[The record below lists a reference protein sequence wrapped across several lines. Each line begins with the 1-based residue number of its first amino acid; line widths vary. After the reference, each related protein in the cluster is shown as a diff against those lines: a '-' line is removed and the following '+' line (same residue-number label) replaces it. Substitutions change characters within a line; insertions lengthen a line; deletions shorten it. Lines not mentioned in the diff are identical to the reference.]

1 MPKCAVVRDERCR
14 TALIPHGADPASDVS
29 GRRAPE
35 LVRGPRCRA
44 LLLGTLWQGA
54 LLASMGG
61 ESRAQTGPYA
71 YLPSTVSN
79 TLSVID
85 IPTNTVVTIIQTGA
99 RGFHPVVSGDQ
110 SVVYVS
116 NYLDNTVTPIDT
128 ATNTPGAPI
137 AVGTNPYGLAIT
149 PNGTTVYVA
158 NGSGTTV
165 SVISTATNTVTATI
179 GGFSAPTGVIVTPNG
194 TTAYVTNQTGDSVT
208 PIDVATNTAGP
219 PILLAPGS
227 NPFFLT
233 VTPNGATIY
242 VANSANG
249 TVTPI
254 NTATNTAGAPVPIG
268 SVPTYAIA
276 TPDGQFIYVANQ
288 TDVVVL
294 RTSDNSIVTTIPVAS
309 FGLGVSPD
317 GTTVYVITNGGTT
330 LTPIDT
336 ATNTAGTPIMVG
348 GSQFPGICS
357 NGNALLATGLIFK
370 ANVSGA
376 LACTMASGP
385 TGSAGP
391 VFTGGTMKFA
401 GANISSAL
409 PIALMAAG
417 GIFDTAGNNATLSG
431 AIDGAGGLTKVGLG
445 TLTLIGAGTYAGPTA
460 VNAGTLQ
467 AGAANAFS
475 PLSAYSIATG
485 TILNLDGFNQTIGS
499 LTGSGNVTLG
509 SATLTTGNDGT
520 NTTFSGGISG
530 AGGLTKS
537 GSGTFAL
544 SGINAY
550 TGATNVN
557 GGTLTIVAG
566 GSIVSDTTVNNG
578 GRFLVNGASAGVTV
592 NAGGLLGG
600 TGTVGNAIINGGTL
614 SPGNSIGTIAVA
626 GSLVMSTAA
635 SYLVE
640 VSPMAADRT
649 SATGAAAVAGTVNAA
664 FAAGNYM
671 ARSYTIL
678 SANDGRTGT
687 FGALATTN
695 LPSGF
700 SASLSYTAT
709 EVLLNLTAALGQG
722 MAGGLPGNQ
731 QSVASGLNVFFNNRG
746 GLPPGFV
753 TVFGLTGDNLRS
765 ALTQLSGEAAT
776 GSQRVTFNA
785 MGLFMGLLTDPFVAG
800 RGDGATGGSAAGA
813 FAAEG
818 DGASAYAANGNTRS
832 RSERDAYA
840 AMHRKA
846 PPIAEALAQ
855 RWSVWAAGYGGSQTT
870 DGNAAGGSNTA
881 TSRVYGT
888 AVGADYRFSP
898 YTIAGFA
905 LAGGGTNF
913 SVANS
918 GSGRSDLFQA
928 GAFIRHTVGPVYLS
942 AALAYGWQ
950 DVTTDRTVAIA
961 GIDQLRAKF
970 NANAWSGRVESGY
983 RFVTQDIG
991 FTPYAAGQF
1000 TAFELPNYA
1009 EGVVSGANT
1018 FALAYAAKSVTA
1030 TRSELGLRT
1039 DKSFAMQDSI
1049 FTLRGRVAWA
1059 HDFNPDRSIAATFQT
1074 LPGASFVV
1082 NGAAQAGDAALT
1094 TASAEMKWRNGW
1106 SVVATAEGEL
1116 SNVTRSYAGK
1126 GAVRYAW

>member
-1 MPKCAVVRDERCR
+1 MSKCAAVRDERHR
-14 TALIPHGADPASDVS
+14 LALTPHRVHL
-29 GRRAPE
+29 RRRVV
-35 LVRGPRCRA
+35 LLGTSWLGA
-44 LLLGTLWQGA
+44 LLLV
-54 LLASMGG
+54 SIGG
-61 ESRAQTGPYA
+61 EARAQTGPYA
-71 YLPSTVSN
+71 YIPSTVSN
-79 TLSVID
+79 IVSVVD
-85 IPTNTVVTIIQTGA
+85 IPTNTVVAIIPTGA

-116 NYLDNTVTPIDT
+116 NFVDNTVTPINT
-128 ATNTPGAPI
+128 ATNTAGAPI
-137 AVGTNPYGLAIT
+137 AVGGNPYGLAIT

-158 NGSGTTV
+158 NGGSNTV
-165 SVISTATNTVTATI
+165 SVISTASNTVTATI
-179 GGFSAPTGVIVTPNG
+179 AGFTAPTGVIVTPDG
-194 TTAYVTNQTGDSVT
+194 TTAYVTNQTANSVT
-208 PIDVATNTAGP
+208 PINVATNTAGM
-219 PILLAPGS
+219 PIPLTGGA

-233 VTPNGATIY
+233 VTPNGATVY
-242 VANSANG
+242 VANTDNG

-254 NTATNTAGAPVPIG
+254 NTATNIAGAPIVIG
-268 SVPTYAIA
+268 GVPTDAIA
-276 TPDGQFIYVANQ
+276 APDGQFVYVTNQ
-288 TDVVVL
+288 NGVVVL
-294 RTSDNSIVTTIPVAS
+294 RTSDNIIVSTIAVTS

-317 GTTVYVITNGGTT
+317 GTTVYVITNGGNDII
-330 LTPIDT
+330 PIDT
-336 ATNTAGTPIMVG
+336 ATNTPGAPIAVAGA
-348 GSQFPGICS
+348 QFPGICS
-357 NGNALLATGLIFK
+357 NGNALLATGLTFK
-370 ANVSGA
+370 ANTSGA
-376 LACTMASGP
+376 LGCTMASGP
-385 TGSAGP
+385 TGSSGP
-391 VFTGGTMKFA
+391 MFTGGTMQFA
-401 GANISSAL
+401 GANILSAL

-417 GIFDTAGNNATLSG
+417 GTFDTAGNNATLSG
-431 AIDGAGGLTKVGLG
+431 VITGAGGLTKTGLG
-445 TLTLIGAGTYAGPTA
+445 TLTLSGAATYAGLTA

-475 PLSAYSIATG
+475 PFSAYSVATG
-485 TILNLDGFNQTIGS
+485 AILNLDGFNQTIGS
-499 LTGSGNVTLG
+499 LAGSGNVTLG
-509 SATLTTGNDGT
+509 SATLTTGADGT
-520 NTTFSGGISG
+520 STTYSGAISG
-530 AGGLTKS
+530 VGGLTKS

-557 GGTLTIVAG
+557 AGTLTIGAG
-566 GSIVSDTTVNNG
+566 GSIMSDTTVNNG
-578 GRFLVNGASAGVTV
+578 GTFLVNGTSAGVTV
-592 NAGGLLGG
+592 NAGGRLGG
-600 TGTVGNAIINGGTL
+600 TGTVGNANINGGTL

-640 VSPMAADRT
+640 VSPTAADRI
-649 SATGAAAVAGTVNAA
+649 SVTGAAAVAGNVSAV

-678 SANDGRTGT
+678 SATGGRTGT
-687 FGALATTN
+687 FEALAITN

-709 EVLLNLTAALGQG
+709 EVSLNLTAALGQG
-722 MAGGLPGNQ
+722 LAGGLPGNQ
-731 QSVASGLNVFFNNRG
+731 QNVAGALNAFFNNG
-746 GLPPGFV
+746 GALPPSFV
-753 TVFGLTGDNLRS
+753 TVFGLTGDHLRS
-765 ALTQLSGEAAT
+765 ALSQMSGEAAT
-776 GSQRVTFNA
+776 GSQQVTFNA
-785 MGLFMGLLTDPFVAG
+785 MGLFIGLLTDPLVAG
-800 RGDGATGGSAAGA
+800 RGDGATGNPAAGA
-813 FAAEG
+813 FA
-818 DGASAYAANGNTRS
+818 SAYASNGNMRS

-846 PPIAEALAQ
+846 PPIVEALAQ

-870 DGNAAGGSNTA
+870 DGNAAVGSNTA

-913 SVANS
+913 SVASS

-928 GAFIRHTVGPVYLS
+928 GAFIRHTVGPAYLS

-961 GIDQLRAKF
+961 GSDQLRAKF
-970 NANAWSGRVESGY
+970 KANAWSGRVEGGY
-983 RFVTQDIG
+983 RFVTQGIG

-1000 TAFELPNYA
+1000 TSFELPNYA

-1018 FALAYAAKSVTA
+1018 FVLAYAAKSVTA

-1039 DKSFAMQDSI
+1039 DKSFATQDGI

-1059 HDFNPDRSIAATFQT
+1059 HDFNPDRRIAATFQT

-1082 NGAAQAGDAALT
+1082 AGAAQAAAAALT

-1106 SVVATAEGEL
+1106 SVVATAEGEF
-1116 SNVTRSYAGK
+1116 SSVTRSYASK